1 MGPKKKFTTNQ
12 SSLYPGFDIVGFD
25 CTYNFCFLPQNE
37 LIVQEPRRRTQTRRF
52 GTDDIIDLSELE
64 SSDEDDENISSRTRG
79 SKKGS
84 KKGKRGRDD
93 DDFMDDLPPGN
104 WTRAE
109 CYKMEKG
116 LLTFG

>member
-1 MGPKKKFTTNQ
+1 M
-12 SSLYPGFDIVGFD
+12 Y
-25 CTYNFCFLPQNE
+25 CPQNE
-37 LIVQEPRRRTQTRRF
+37 LIIQEPRRRTQTRRF

-64 SSDEDDENISSRTRG
+64 SSDEDDENVSSRTRGG

-84 KKGKRGRDD
+84 KKGLKGRGRDD
-93 DDFMDDLPPGN
+93 EDFMEDLPPGN